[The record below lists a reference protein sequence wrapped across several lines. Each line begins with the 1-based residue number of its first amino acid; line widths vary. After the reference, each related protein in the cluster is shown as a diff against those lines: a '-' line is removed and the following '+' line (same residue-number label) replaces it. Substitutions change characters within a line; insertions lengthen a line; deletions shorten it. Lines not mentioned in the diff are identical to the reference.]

1 MFSWNSL
8 AFSMKVRATQ
18 LCMTLCNPMDC
29 PWNSPGQN
37 SGVGSLSLLQ
47 EIFPTHGL
55 NPDLLHCWQI
65 LYQLSLKGSPRML
78 EWVAYHI
85 SRGSSRPRNQMGGS
99 HFQADSL
106 STELSG
112 KPCFFYNPMCIGHLI
127 SCSSAFKIQL
137 VYLEVLGSHC

>member
-1 MFSWNSL
+1 
-8 AFSMKVRATQ
+8 MKVRATQ

-37 SGVGSLSLLQ
+37 TGVGSLSLLQ
-47 EIFPTHGL
+47 GIFSIHGL
-55 NPDLLHCWQI
+55 NPDLLHCRQI

-85 SRGSSRPRNQMGGS
+85 SRGSSLPRNRMGC
-99 HFQADSL
+99 HILQADSL

-112 KPCFFYNPMCIGHLI
+112 KPCFFYNPMCIGYLI
-127 SCSSAFKIQL
+127 SCSSAFINPACTS
-137 VYLEVLGSHC
+137 GSSRFTYC